1 MKLKVTISILTFN
14 RAQKLYQILKDIHL
28 QNENGFYKI
37 IIYDNNSTDN
47 TIGIIKK
54 FKLKIKNLK
63 HVKQKKN
70 IGFFYNYLQ
79 AISKCNT
86 NYIWVLGDDD
96 RINKGGLKL
105 VKNFILKNESFALLS
120 LGSVELNNQNN
131 NVNVNPKNYINKRV
145 FDLKKDF
152 YKMGEISRNI
162 FNFKELNIF
171 KPQKIFQS
179 FPQLFFI
186 KSLFSSKLPLFYLN
200 ENIISRNNVA
210 PIDNDGNDCSASELK
225 KRLRCEVNEYLF
237 VLESIKNN
245 LSHIYYRDIINIL
258 FNKNLRSWFVENKII
273 NNKILFQSYYSKILW
288 RNLSI
293 LNKIIIVIIKY
304 FPLFI
309 FKKIIFFKREKIQKN
324 FNFKIKF
331 LLIGII
337 NTLVNYFF
345 SIATYYLFYK
355 DFGFVLYNI
364 LNILFGITFSFSMFK
379 FFLFKTSN
387 HLYLKEYIKSY
398 VVYALKISIGIFL
411 LFIFLEL
418 LKINIFMSQA
428 LSIALTTLFTY
439 KGHKNYTF
447 KK

>member
-1 MKLKVTISILTFN
+1 MKFKVTISILTFN
-14 RAQKLYQILKDIHL
+14 RAQKLSQILNDIQL
-28 QNENGFYKI
+28 QNKNDFYKI
-37 IIYDNNSTDN
+37 IIYDNCSTDN
-47 TIGIIKK
+47 TIEIIKK

-63 HVKQKKN
+63 HVRQKKN
-70 IGFFYNYLQ
+70 IGYVNNYIN
-79 AISKCNT
+79 AISKCKT
-86 NYIWVLGDDD
+86 NYIWIMGDDD

-120 LGSVELNNQNN
+120 LGSFILNNQNRN
-131 NVNVNPKNYINKRV
+131 ININPNNYINKRI

-162 FNFKELNIF
+162 FNFKEINTFHVSKNLF
-171 KPQKIFQS
+171 A
-179 FPQLFFI
+179 FPQLFFFKNI
-186 KSLFSSKLPLFYLN
+186 FTSALPLFYLN
-200 ENIISRNNVA
+200 ENIISRNNA
-210 PIDNDGNDCSASELK
+210 IPTNNDGYMLSAHDVTM
-225 KRLRCEVNEYLF
+225 RLNSEVNEYLF
-237 VLESIKNN
+237 CLENIKNN
-245 LSHIYYRDIINIL
+245 VSQKDYRIIINVL
-258 FNKNLRSWFVENKII
+258 FNKNLRPWFVESKIV
-273 NNKILFQSYYSKILW
+273 NNEILFQSHYSKILW
-288 RNLSI
+288 RNLNI

-355 DFGFVLYNI
+355 DFGFVMYSI
-364 LNILFGITFSFSMFK
+364 LNIFFGITFSFSMFK

-398 VVYALKISIGIFL
+398 VVYASKILIGIFL
-411 LFIFLEL
+411 LFIFLEF
-418 LKINIFMSQA
+418 LKINIFISQA
-428 LSIALTTLFTY
+428 LVVALTTLFTY
-439 KGHKNYTF
+439 KGHINYTF

>member
-1 MKLKVTISILTFN
+1 MKLQVTISILTFN
-14 RAQKLYQILKDIHL
+14 RAQKLSQILNDIHL
-28 QNENGFYKI
+28 QNENDFYKI
-37 IIYDNNSTDN
+37 IIYDNSSTDN
-47 TIGIIKK
+47 TIEIIKK

-63 HVKQKKN
+63 HVRQKKN

-105 VKNFILKNESFALLS
+105 VKNFILKNKNFALLS

-171 KPQKIFQS
+171 KPQKIFQC

-237 VLESIKNN
+237 VIESIKNN
-245 LSHIYYRDIINIL
+245 LSHRYYRDIINIL
-258 FNKNLRSWFVENKII
+258 FNKNLRSWFVVNKII
-273 NNKILFQSYYSKILW
+273 NNKFLFQSYYSKILW
-288 RNLSI
+288 RNLNI

-309 FKKIIFFKREKIQKN
+309 FKKIIYFKREKIQKN

-337 NTLVNYFF
+337 NTFVNYFF

>member
-1 MKLKVTISILTFN
+1 MKLQVTISILTFN
-14 RAQKLYQILKDIHL
+14 RAQKLSQILNDIHL

-171 KPQKIFQS
+171 KPQKIFQR

-418 LKINIFMSQA
+418 LKINIFVSQA

>member
-1 MKLKVTISILTFN
+1 MKLQITISILTFN
-14 RAQKLYQILKDIHL
+14 RAKKLSQILNDIHL
-28 QNENGFYKI
+28 QNENNFYKI
-37 IIYDNNSTDN
+37 IVYDNCSTDN
-47 TIGIIKK
+47 TIEIIKK

-63 HVKQKKN
+63 HVRQKKN
-70 IGFFYNYLQ
+70 IGFFNNYLQ
-79 AISKCNT
+79 AISKCKT
-86 NYIWVLGDDD
+86 NYIWIMGDDD

-105 VKNFILKNESFALLS
+105 VKNFILKNEIFALLS
-120 LGSVELNNQNN
+120 LGSINLNNQNN
-131 NVNVNPKNYINKRV
+131 NINVNPKNYINKRA

-162 FNFKELNIF
+162 FNFKELNTVQ
-171 KPQKIFQS
+171 PPKIIS
-179 FPQLFFI
+179 KFPQLFFLKNI
-186 KSLFSSKLPLFYLN
+186 LTSKLPLFYLN
-200 ENIISRNNVA
+200 ENIISRNNIA

-225 KRLRCEVNEYLF
+225 KRLRSEINEYLF

-245 LSHIYYRDIINIL
+245 LSHIYYRNIINIL
-258 FNKNLRSWFVENKII
+258 FNKNLRSWLVVNKII

-288 RNLSI
+288 RNLNI

-324 FNFKIKF
+324 LNFKIKF

-355 DFGFVLYNI
+355 DFGFVKYSI
-364 LNILFGITFSFSMFK
+364 LNIFFGVTFSFSMFK

-398 VVYALKISIGIFL
+398 VVYALKILIGLFL

-418 LKINIFMSQA
+418 LKINIFVSQA